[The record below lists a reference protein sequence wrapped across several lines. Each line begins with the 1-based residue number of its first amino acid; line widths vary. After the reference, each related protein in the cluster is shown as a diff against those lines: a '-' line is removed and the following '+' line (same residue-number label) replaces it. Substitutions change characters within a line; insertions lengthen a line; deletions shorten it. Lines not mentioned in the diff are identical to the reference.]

1 MFKALEASGLRGF
14 MGCPFTLYE
23 REMEQFFD
31 TAIVQEGDITC
42 AVSGKYVAIS
52 ESRFAGFF
60 ELPTEGL
67 TDISVV
73 PKDLSD
79 PAVTLGE
86 AKTFPPLK
94 ILIAKTVNTYDS
106 TNKTIDARG
115 ETDEPEVAKVAIVKR
130 KRASKKKSVSNV
142 DKDADVAHVGVI
154 AEKAVSKKR
163 PAAVSEA
170 HVVKKKRTSSGKA
183 VSKEKDLAIV
193 SVALDVAPIQTIDPT
208 FAMPAA
214 HPPAPKRKE
223 PKRKLRMT
231 AGSDDEFF
239 EKESAVKTV
248 VVEQKATTSID
259 DVNTIIGEV
268 IAATEQ
274 LETDVVESDSTE
286 DLTIRTDLTEQVEP
300 RSDDITVAVSEGST
314 AVTNDEDMEP
324 FSKALETSVAHL
336 PKIAA
341 TDKGKKSLAEPDTVQ
356 GHPAREQFQLICGD
370 IDFLILLREKV
381 ITEMDSFFHYFSLS
395 NLKAMRSVKDIL
407 SKEDKMLA
415 WARWNLWR
423 QPFNGDCSS
432 LLSLQ
437 QILEPSTAAT
447 ATDINEQ
454 FAQLRTSISEI
465 SIKQLRTQNLRK
477 EVKDLKAD
485 LSKEFDDKVA
495 VILMTKKGEVSSSH
509 GRGQPPPGDGG
520 SGGSKSEPSR
530 KRGSSGSRQKSW
542 RYWLNE

>member
-42 AVSGKYVAIS
+42 AVSCKYVVIS
-52 ESRFAGFF
+52 ASRFAGFF
-60 ELPTEGL
+60 EFPTEGL

-73 PKDLSD
+73 PKDLVYDARSIFSQSGEPVSFSCKKRLLKYEYQLLNDILANSLNVKAGSFDAVTHERFLMMTAIYFGVKINWSKMLFEGD

-130 KRASKKKSVSNV
+130 KRAFKKKSVSTV

-154 AEKAVSKKR
+154 AEKVVSKKR
-163 PAAVSEA
+163 PAVVSEA

-300 RSDDITVAVSEGST
+300 RSDDITVEVSEGSS
-314 AVTNDEDMEP
+314 AVTNDEDLEP
-324 FSKALETSVAHL
+324 FSKALETSVS
-336 PKIAA
+336 P
-341 TDKGKKSLAEPDTVQ
+341 
-356 GHPAREQFQLICGD
+356 
-370 IDFLILLREKV
+370 
-381 ITEMDSFFHYFSLS
+381 
-395 NLKAMRSVKDIL
+395 
-407 SKEDKMLA
+407 
-415 WARWNLWR
+415 
-423 QPFNGDCSS
+423 
-432 LLSLQ
+432 
-437 QILEPSTAAT
+437 
-447 ATDINEQ
+447 
-454 FAQLRTSISEI
+454 IS
-465 SIKQLRTQNLRK
+465 
-477 EVKDLKAD
+477 
-485 LSKEFDDKVA
+485 DD
-495 VILMTKKGEVSSSH
+495 
-509 GRGQPPPGDGG
+509 
-520 SGGSKSEPSR
+520 
-530 KRGSSGSRQKSW
+530 
-542 RYWLNE
+542 